1 MATQMSA
8 KDGKSTNKKKWGKN
22 KKNKNKYW
30 ERKNNKIKEAN
41 TYTME
46 KSVWE
51 RKRLKQ
57 QLLFIFCFLLQNKTG
72 SLIFEIGCYVQNIIK
87 IDVNIFFQNFSLW
100 NQILNYVDIK
110 TVSKSFSLFNYILIK
125 IQLTLI
131 KFENRTGWDYFLK
144 QKRF

>member
-1 MATQMSA
+1 MR
-8 KDGKSTNKKKWGKN
+8 KKT
-22 KKNKNKYW
+22 KNKNKYW

-87 IDVNIFFQNFSLW
+87 IDVYIFFQNFSLW

-125 IQLTLI
+125 IQLSLI

>member
-1 MATQMSA
+1 MR
-8 KDGKSTNKKKWGKN
+8 KKT
-22 KKNKNKYW
+22 KNKNKYW

-87 IDVNIFFQNFSLW
+87 IDVYIFFQNFSLW